1 MSLKIEKR
9 TWKISESGGFFQIL
23 THGDYKET
31 NGIQLEFFYKGPMLG
46 ILQHFKEIS
55 IIHFKDHRFEFKSC
69 NF

>member
-1 MSLKIEKR
+1 MKKEHEKYQNL
-9 TWKISESGGFFQIL
+9 EVFFQIL